1 MIDTFKWPTQVSP
14 TATDTINLYTAQ
26 FSDGYQ
32 QVAVNGINNIAEQ
45 WDLTWTGKKKD
56 VAAIRTFLHSHPSS
70 ILLVVESV
78 GGEKLYRVKPE
89 SIKPTFVSGKVVTL
103 GFSFKRSALRRN
115 R

>member
-1 MIDTFKWPTQVSP
+1 MIDTFMWPTQVSP

-26 FSDGYQ
+26 FGDGYE

-56 VAAIRTFLHSHPSS
+56 VAAIRAFLHSHANQSFWWTNPW
-70 ILLVVESV
+70 
-78 GGEKLYRVKPE
+78 GEKKLFRVKPD

-103 GFSFKRSALRRN
+103 GFSFKQAFAP
-115 R
+115 